1 MSLINDALR
10 RASSASKVSPS
21 VGTAPMAL
29 PPPPLPP
36 PRAPAPYAAPP
47 PPPIASPRD
56 LPPIP
61 ELDSE
66 APTKSNKLQLMLSLV
81 LVGCVIAAAAVNF
94 WQKKRSAEAAVAR
107 VQTGKKPIIA
117 DANVRLSNSNA
128 VAVALAQPRP
138 NPAPAVAAP
147 ATAGSAPTAAAPVAV
162 LVPAVPVVPV
172 KFPALR
178 LQSIFYRT
186 ENPSVIINNKTLF
199 IHDEIQGVS
208 VADIRSSSVTLVLS
222 GQTNVLTLR

>member
-10 RASSASKVSPS
+10 RASSASKVSPP
-21 VGTAPMAL
+21 VGMAPMAL
-29 PPPPLPP
+29 PPPPL
-36 PRAPAPYAAPP
+36 
-47 PPPIASPRD
+47 ASPLD
-56 LPPIP
+56 LPPLA

-66 APTKSNKLQLMLSLV
+66 APTKSHRLTWILSLAV
-81 LVGCVIAAAAVNF
+81 VGCVIAAVAVNF
-94 WQKKRSAEAAVAR
+94 WQKKRSAEAVAR
-107 VQTGKKPIIA
+107 VEAGQKPMVA
-117 DANVRLSNSNA
+117 DTSGRLSNSNA
-128 VAVALAQPRP
+128 VAVALAPPRP
-138 NPAPAVAAP
+138 NTAPAVA
-147 ATAGSAPTAAAPVAV
+147 APTAAAPVA
-162 LVPAVPVVPV
+162 AIVPVVPV
-172 KFPALR
+172 KFPPLR

>member
-10 RASSASKVSPS
+10 RASSAAKVSPP
-21 VGTAPMAL
+21 VGAAPMAL

-36 PRAPAPYAAPP
+36 RSTAPDASPP
-47 PPPIASPRD
+47 PPPIASPWD
-56 LPPIP
+56 LPPMP
-61 ELDSE
+61 ELDTE
-66 APTKSNKLQLMLSLV
+66 APTKSNRLQIILALV
-81 LVGCVIAAAAVNF
+81 LVGCVIAAVAGNF
-94 WQKKRSAEAAVAR
+94 WLKKRSAEVAVAR
-107 VQTGKKPIIA
+107 DQTGKKLVIA
-117 DANVRLSNSNA
+117 DATERLSNSNA
-128 VAVALAQPRP
+128 VALAPPRP
-138 NPAPAVAAP
+138 SLNPAPAVAAP
-147 ATAGSAPTAAAPVAV
+147 TAVSATTAPAPVIV
-162 LVPAVPVVPV
+162 PVVPAVPV
-172 KFPALR
+172 KFPPLR

>member
-10 RASSASKVSPS
+10 RASSASKVSPP

-29 PPPPLPP
+29 PPP

-47 PPPIASPRD
+47 PPPIASPHD

-66 APTKSNKLQLMLSLV
+66 APPKSNRLQLILALL

-94 WQKKRSAEAAVAR
+94 WQKKRSAEAVAR
-107 VQTGKKPIIA
+107 VQAGQKPIIA

-128 VAVALAQPRP
+128 VAVALAPPRLS
-138 NPAPAVAAP
+138 PAPAVAAP
-147 ATAGSAPTAAAPVAV
+147 TAAGSAPTAAAPVSAI
-162 LVPAVPVVPV
+162 VPAVPV
-172 KFPALR
+172 KFPPLR

-222 GQTNVLTLR
+222 GQTNILTLR